1 MNRFNPSAL
10 LWDIG
15 VAIAVAATVLVV
27 DYLPEPVLPDDP
39 IARSEHLL
47 AAGMPAEA
55 EEALLPW
62 FLDRLDSV
70 EAHRRFLATHFR
82 IPEHSATQQ
91 RDDDWIETLYRD
103 DLASSAGHRH
113 DVVTYGYGLF
123 AADLEDYDIAL
134 EGYAGIQDQELPH
147 LHSSRGAA
155 LLALDRR
162 DEAAREFQRERALR
176 HDVAGAVRGLA
187 RIDLDRHAW

>member
-1 MNRFNPSAL
+1 MSDDAPHHGSWMWVLWLVPAIARYAITSLARGTNPIRAAQRAMNRFNPSAL

-123 AADLEDYDIAL
+123 AAYLED
-134 EGYAGIQDQELPH
+134 
-147 LHSSRGAA
+147 
-155 LLALDRR
+155 
-162 DEAAREFQRERALR
+162 
-176 HDVAGAVRGLA
+176 
-187 RIDLDRHAW
+187 